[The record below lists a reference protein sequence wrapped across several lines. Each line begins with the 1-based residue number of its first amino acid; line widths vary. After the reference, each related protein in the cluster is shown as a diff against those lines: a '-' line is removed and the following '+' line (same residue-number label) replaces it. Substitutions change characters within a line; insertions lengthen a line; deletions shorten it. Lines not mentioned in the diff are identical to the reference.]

1 VVPVLVSPLR
11 FGLGV
16 NVERVIMTP
25 SLDSEASL
33 VRMRSRELS
42 LRASNGIREGDMKKE
57 RKAWTDMAM
66 NAQT

>member
-25 SLDSEASL
+25 SLASEASL

-42 LRASNGIREGDMKKE
+42 LRARNGIREGDMEKE